1 MKRTGVTGAML
12 IAALLLIPVT
22 ARASEAILPGSKPT
36 AVQRLKIWGFEIYDA
51 RLWTSPGF
59 FVHQYASQTFGLEV
73 VYLRRFEGRELAKQS
88 IEAMKKIGTF
98 TPAQESAWFK
108 AMDEIFPNV
117 AIGDQLFSVYKP
129 NVGAEFWSRQKRLG
143 SVSDP
148 EFAKLFFGIWLHED
162 TSVPAIRQAW
172 KSLP

>member
-1 MKRTGVTGAML
+1 M
-12 IAALLLIPVT
+12 
-22 ARASEAILPGSKPT
+22 
-36 AVQRLKIWGFEIYDA
+36 
-51 RLWTSPGF
+51 
-59 FVHQYASQTFGLEV
+59 
-73 VYLRRFEGRELAKQS
+73 RRFEGRELAKQS